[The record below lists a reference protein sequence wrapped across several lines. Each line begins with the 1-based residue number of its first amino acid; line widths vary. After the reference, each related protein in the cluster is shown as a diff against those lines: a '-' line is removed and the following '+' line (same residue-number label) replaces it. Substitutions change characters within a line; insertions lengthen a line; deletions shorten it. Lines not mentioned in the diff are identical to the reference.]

1 MKPYEKLAVDFAT
14 SLVEARFEDARRL
27 LFPELRKRLTTAKLK
42 KQLAEMYSGYASGP
56 SSRVHF
62 DSEFSME
69 DWPDKKQGDV
79 GWAYLGIEGEDF
91 IEAVTV
97 IVADAGSGLKIRD
110 IQWGRP

>member
-1 MKPYEKLAVDFAT
+1 
-14 SLVEARFEDARRL
+14 
-27 LFPELRKRLTTAKLK
+27 
-42 KQLAEMYSGYASGP
+42 
-56 SSRVHF
+56 
-62 DSEFSME
+62 ME

-79 GWAYLGIEGEDF
+79 DWAYLGIEGEDF